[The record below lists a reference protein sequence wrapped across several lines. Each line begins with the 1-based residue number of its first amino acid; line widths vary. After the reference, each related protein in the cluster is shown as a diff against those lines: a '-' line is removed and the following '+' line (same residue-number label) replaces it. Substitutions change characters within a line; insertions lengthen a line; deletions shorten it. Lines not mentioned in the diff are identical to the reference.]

1 MTVEETLT
9 RAESDLREIWHAF
22 HGQVTSLG
30 DKTVLLLSY
39 TSVALE
45 HYEAITV
52 LARKDLFG
60 SALALARSVY
70 EIMWHSGWANAY
82 ATPEQLR
89 KILNGKFD
97 FPNAGDVVK
106 DLDKA
111 YGTGAFFQETH
122 KASWKHLNSYTHT
135 GKNQL
140 LARMTG
146 TDLEPSYSDY
156 EKIFVLDATRICAA
170 MTAVLALKAHGRV
183 EDAAKIEQILLA
195 GQSAP
200 QGVSPDK
207 RIPPDREIVNRFVE
221 HMRTK
226 GLPDLKV
233 DSWQEDEH
241 PGQSVV
247 EAIADPLA
255 IEHTS
260 VDTLPDQRRIGE
272 QFMEALADL
281 EPLSV
286 QARLTIAVP
295 YELVTVGSDWGAYRA
310 AIEHWIVNVCPT
322 LDDGEHTVDMPNSD
336 LECEARK
343 ESDRPHGVFLRRP
356 APDDDTLVQRVQ
368 KQVERKM
375 KKLRRYKADG
385 HTTVLILET
394 RDIALM
400 NQHKMLEAV
409 REAVRGKM
417 PAGLDQIWYA
427 EADGHV
433 FFDFTA
439 AITTGSDVLG

>member
-1 MTVEETLT
+1 MTVEETLAH
-9 RAESDLREIWHAF
+9 AENDLRDIWHAF

-30 DKTVLLLSY
+30 DKTGLLLSY

-52 LARKDLFG
+52 LARKELFG

-70 EIMWHSGWANAY
+70 EIMWHAGWANAY

-111 YGTGAFFQETH
+111 YEIGTFFEDIH

-135 GKNQL
+135 GKNQRL
-140 LARMTG
+140 SRMTG
-146 TDLEPSYSDY
+146 WDLEPNYSDY

-170 MTAVLALKAHGRV
+170 MTAILTLKAHDRMD
-183 EDAAKIEQILLA
+183 DAATIEQILLA
-195 GQSAP
+195 SQSASESA
-200 QGVSPDK
+200 SPEK
-207 RIPPDREIVNRFVE
+207 RLPPDREIVTRFVE
-221 HMRTK
+221 HMHTE
-226 GLPDLKV
+226 GFPDLKV

-247 EAIADPLA
+247 EAIAGPFA

-281 EPLSV
+281 EALPV

-295 YELVTVGSDWGAYRA
+295 YELVAVGADWNAYRQA
-310 AIEHWIVNVCPT
+310 LERWIIDVSPT
-322 LDDGEHTVDMPNSD
+322 LEDGEHAVAMPNSD
-336 LECEARK
+336 LQCEALK
-343 ESDRPHGVFLRRP
+343 ASDRPPGVFLRRF
-356 APDDDTLVQRVQ
+356 APEDDTLVERVS
-368 KQVERKM
+368 KQIERKM
-375 KKLRRYKADG
+375 KKLRRYKAEG
-385 HTTVLILET
+385 HTTVLLLET
-394 RDIALM
+394 QDIALR

-409 REAVRGKM
+409 REAVGGQM
-417 PAGLDQIWYA
+417 PEGLDQIWYV
-427 EADGHV
+427 EAGGHV
-433 FFDFTA
+433 FFDFA
-439 AITTGSDVLG
+439 EAITTGSDELA